1 MFAAL
6 YVWLSYFLTSL
17 TKGVFRA
24 CYFFFFLTSDKITV
38 VVCCYSFPE
47 YLEFCFY
54 LTWLDIEYWV
64 ERPTPQFVFKC
75 TSVGVSSPKRST
87 WNLCVHPPKEDRRN

>member
-24 CYFFFFLTSDKITV
+24 CYFFFLTSDKITV